1 MFIINV
7 AEWCVEA
14 LVLGLAFLF
23 FAVGTFIFLMLIS
36 LIKRWVD
43 TNIIGDN
50 NG

>member
-1 MFIINV
+1 MFVINI

-23 FAVGTFIFLMLIS
+23 SAIGAFIFLMLIS
-36 LIKRWVD
+36 IIKQWID
-43 TNIIGDN
+43 NIIKGDN